1 MTLLFLQKR
10 TYMLKR
16 EITYEDFDGN
26 KVTDICYFNLTR
38 TEIINLNFGYE
49 GGLEAAVQR
58 LIETKDAKLA
68 LAEIQNI
75 ILASYG
81 VKSDDGKRF
90 IKNDQLREEFT
101 QSPAYDALFMDLL
114 TGEGAAAIFIKG
126 IIPREFSEELGKTE
140 VKNEVATILNV
151 VEPTKE

>member
-1 MTLLFLQKR
+1 
-10 TYMLKR
+10 MLKR
-16 EITYEDFDGN
+16 EISYEDFDGN

-75 ILASYG
+75 ILAAYG
-81 VKSDDGKRF
+81 VKSEDGKRF

-101 QSPAYDALFMDLL
+101 QTPAYDALFMELL
-114 TGEGAAAIFIKG
+114 TDSGAAAIFIKG
-126 IIPREFSEELGKTE
+126 IIPKEFSEELGKTE

-151 VEPTKE
+151 VEPKE